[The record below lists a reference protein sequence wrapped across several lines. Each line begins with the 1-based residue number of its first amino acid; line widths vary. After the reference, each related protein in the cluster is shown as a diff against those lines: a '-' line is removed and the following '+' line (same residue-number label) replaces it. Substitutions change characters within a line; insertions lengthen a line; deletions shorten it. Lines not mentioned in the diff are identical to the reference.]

1 MSEEPLH
8 YDDAPL
14 HMGRLCHFIEQSE
27 ERILQS
33 NATLAKLG
41 AAGILTDQVVLGPL
55 IAYIGVK
62 DVVRHLVSPT
72 FIRSA
77 ICPHEGLGVGMFN
90 ADIVPL
96 PRASEGW
103 DLFPA
108 HEDDTFIPFSR
119 LPLIQKFVVVNRHQL
134 HLHHLL
140 AVMRC
145 LIADQRIQPMQMEN
159 LMPKHEK
166 PASAAHTATEH
177 AQALNDLLKLL
188 ARLLA
193 KRQLELNSPDPEEPK
208 AAPDA

>member
-1 MSEEPLH
+1 MSEEPLK
-8 YDDAPL
+8 YDDAPFHL
-14 HMGRLCHFIEQSE
+14 GRLCHLIEQSE

-41 AAGILTDQVVLGPL
+41 AAGIFTDQIVLGLL
-55 IAYIGVK
+55 IAYVGVK

-77 ICPHEGLGVGMFN
+77 ICPHNGLGVVVFN

-108 HEDDTFIPFSR
+108 HVDDRFIPFSR

-140 AVMRC
+140 AVMWC

-159 LMPKHEK
+159 LMSKHEK
-166 PASAAHTATEH
+166 PVSAHTATEH
-177 AQALNDLLKLL
+177 ALALNDLLKLL

-193 KRQLELNSPDPEEPK
+193 KRQLELNSPDLEEPK

>member
-1 MSEEPLH
+1 MSEESLH

-77 ICPHEGLGVGMFN
+77 ICPHEGLGVVMFN

-108 HEDDTFIPFSR
+108 HEDDRFIPFSR

-145 LIADQRIQPMQMEN
+145 LLANQRIQPMQMEN

-166 PASAAHTATEH
+166 PLSAHTATEH
-177 AQALNDLLKLL
+177 ALALNDLLKLL

>member
-1 MSEEPLH
+1 MSEEPLK
-8 YDDAPL
+8 YDDAPFHL
-14 HMGRLCHFIEQSE
+14 GRLCHLIEQSE

-77 ICPHEGLGVGMFN
+77 ICPHEGLGVVVFN

-96 PRASEGW
+96 PSASEGW

-108 HEDDTFIPFSR
+108 HEDDRFIPFSR

-134 HLHHLL
+134 HIHHLL

-166 PASAAHTATEH
+166 PVSAYPAEEH
-177 AQALNDLLKLL
+177 ALALEDLLKLL

>member
-1 MSEEPLH
+1 L
-8 YDDAPL
+8 
-14 HMGRLCHFIEQSE
+14 
-27 ERILQS
+27 
-33 NATLAKLG
+33 
-41 AAGILTDQVVLGPL
+41 VGPL
-55 IAYIGVK
+55 IAYVGVK

-77 ICPHEGLGVGMFN
+77 ICPHEGLGVVVFN

-96 PRASEGW
+96 PWASEGW

-108 HEDDTFIPFSR
+108 HEDDRFIPFSR

-134 HLHHLL
+134 HLHQLL

-145 LIADQRIQPMQMEN
+145 LIANQRIQPMQMEN
-159 LMPKHEK
+159 LMSKHEK
-166 PASAAHTATEH
+166 PVSAHTATEH
-177 AQALNDLLKLL
+177 AMALEDLLKLL

>member
-1 MSEEPLH
+1 MSEEPLK
-8 YDDAPL
+8 YDDAPFHL
-14 HMGRLCHFIEQSE
+14 GRLCHLIEQSE

-41 AAGILTDQVVLGPL
+41 AAGIFTDQIVLGLL
-55 IAYIGVK
+55 IAYVGVK

-77 ICPHEGLGVGMFN
+77 ICPHNGLGVVVFN

-108 HEDDTFIPFSR
+108 HVDDRFIPFSR

-140 AVMRC
+140 AVMWC

-166 PASAAHTATEH
+166 PVSAHAATEH
-177 AQALNDLLKLL
+177 ALALNDLLKLL

-193 KRQLELNSPDPEEPK
+193 KRQLELNSPDLEEPK

>member
-1 MSEEPLH
+1 MSEEPLQFN
-8 YDDAPL
+8 DAPL

-41 AAGILTDQVVLGPL
+41 AAGILTDQILLGPL

-77 ICPHEGLGVGMFN
+77 ICPHEGLGVVMFN

-108 HEDDTFIPFSR
+108 HGDDRFIPFSR

-166 PASAAHTATEH
+166 PVSAYPAEEH
-177 AQALNDLLKLL
+177 ALALEDLLKLL

-193 KRQLELNSPDPEEPK
+193 KRQLELNSSDPEEPK

>member
-1 MSEEPLH
+1 
-8 YDDAPL
+8 
-14 HMGRLCHFIEQSE
+14 
-27 ERILQS
+27 LQS

-41 AAGILTDQVVLGPL
+41 AAGILTDQIVLGPL
-55 IAYIGVK
+55 IAYFGVM

-77 ICPHEGLGVGMFN
+77 ICPHEGLGVVMFN

-96 PRASEGW
+96 PRTSEGW

-134 HLHHLL
+134 HLQHLL

-166 PASAAHTATEH
+166 PVSAYPAEEH
-177 AQALNDLLKLL
+177 AIALEDLLKLL

-193 KRQLELNSPDPEEPK
+193 KRQLELNSPDPEQPK